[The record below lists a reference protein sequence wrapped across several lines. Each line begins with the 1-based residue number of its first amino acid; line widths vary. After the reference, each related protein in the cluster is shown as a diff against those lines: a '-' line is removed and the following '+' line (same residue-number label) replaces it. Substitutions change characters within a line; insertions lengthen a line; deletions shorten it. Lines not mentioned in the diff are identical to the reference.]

1 MAFIPSIPLIRKKRI
16 IKNSERAVQYPKK
29 RQKTLADASVI
40 NPNAFARLTEKML
53 REGSISKT
61 AYERFYLTEKND

>member
-1 MAFIPSIPLIRKKRI
+1 M
-16 IKNSERAVQYPKK
+16 QYPKK